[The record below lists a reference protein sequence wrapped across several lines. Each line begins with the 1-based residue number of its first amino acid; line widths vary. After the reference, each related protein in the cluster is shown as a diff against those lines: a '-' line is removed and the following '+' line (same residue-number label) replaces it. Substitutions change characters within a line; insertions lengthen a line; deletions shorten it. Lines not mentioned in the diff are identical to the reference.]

1 MRQILFK
8 AKRVD
13 NGEWVKGF
21 YRSWKHFNG
30 KGYEDV
36 HSIYEQDLGEC
47 IVIPETVCEYT
58 GLNDK
63 NGKMLWEKD
72 ILHHKEHKG
81 YLLPD
86 FKAHVLWVDEYA
98 CFGYKRLDLPDWNY
112 PTYFTEHDELKS
124 DFLDFSEIIGNIHD

>member
-1 MRQILFK
+1 MKSKIIFK
-8 AKRVD
+8 GKRVD
-13 NGEWVKGF
+13 NGEWVEGF
-21 YRSWKHFNG
+21 YEYNKDDDMHFIRT
-30 KGYEDV
+30 YENRDTIEV
-36 HSIYEQDLGEC
+36 
-47 IVIPETVCEYT
+47 VPETVCQYT

-72 ILHHKEHKG
+72 ILQHKEHKG